1 MTDRLKLKGTDT
13 WWMFLLLL
21 PTLVGILLGAAGSLV
36 ASVLISLTDWN
47 NVQSPQWVGL
57 ANYGQSFTDPKFGE
71 TLLNTLKFAGLYI
84 PASVLAALAA
94 ALVLNSQTKGR
105 GFFRAAFFF
114 PSLTS
119 SVAVAL
125 MFSWI
130 YSLDNGILNR
140 VITFF
145 GAEPVN
151 WMGKDAILFSVTIA
165 NVWGAVG
172 EGMIIFL
179 AALQAV
185 PAIYYEAA
193 KIEGAGKWAIFRKIT
208 FPLITPALFF
218 QIVIVTVNALQA
230 FEYIY
235 MLTRRTQGE
244 STMAT
249 VVYLIYRNGF
259 RWFNMGLASAQ
270 AVLLAAVIIVFMA
283 LYFRAEKKLVVYD
296 K

>member
-1 MTDRLKLKGTDT
+1 MVDRLRLKGTDS

-21 PTLVGILLGAAGSLV
+21 PTLLGILLGTVGSLA
-36 ASVLISLTDWN
+36 ASVAISLTNWN
-47 NVQSPQWVGL
+47 NVQAPQWVGL
-57 ANYGQSFTDPKFGE
+57 ANYVDSFTDPRFGD

-84 PASVLAALAA
+84 PASVIAALAA
-94 ALVLNSQTKGR
+94 ALILNSHAKGR

-125 MFSWI
+125 VFSWI
-130 YSLDNGILNR
+130 YSQDNGILNQILG
-140 VITFF
+140 VF
-145 GAEPVN
+145 GAPPVA
-151 WMGKDAILFSVTIA
+151 WMGKENILYSVTIA

-185 PAIYYEAA
+185 PSIYYEAA
-193 KIEGAGKWAIFRKIT
+193 RMEGAGKFHIFRKIT

-218 QIVIVTVNALQA
+218 QVVIVTVNALQA

-270 AVLLAAVIIVFMA
+270 AVLLAAVIIAFMVA
-283 LYFRAEKKLVVYD
+283 YFRAEKKLVVYD

>member
-1 MTDRLKLKGTDT
+1 MVDRLRLKGTDS

-21 PTLVGILLGAAGSLV
+21 PTLVGILLGTVGSLL
-36 ASVLISLTDWN
+36 ASVAISFTNWN
-47 NVQSPQWVGL
+47 NVQPAQWVGWK
-57 ANYGQSFTDPKFGE
+57 NYIDSFTDPRFGD

-84 PASVLAALAA
+84 PASIIAALTA
-94 ALVLNSQTKGR
+94 ALILNGHAKGR

-125 MFSWI
+125 VFSWI
-130 YSLDNGILNR
+130 YSLDNGILNQ
-140 VITFF
+140 ILTFF
-145 GAEPVN
+145 GAPAVN
-151 WMGKDAILFSVTIA
+151 WMGKENILFSVTIA

-185 PAIYYEAA
+185 PATYYEAA
-193 KIEGAGKWAIFRKIT
+193 RMEGAGKFHIFRRIT

-244 STMAT
+244 SSMAT

-270 AVLLAAVIIVFMA
+270 AVLLAVVIILFMVA
-283 LYFRAEKKLVVYD
+283 YFRVEKKLVVYD

>member
-1 MTDRLKLKGTDT
+1 MTDRLKLKGTDS
-13 WWMFLLLL
+13 WWIFLLLV
-21 PTLVGILLGAAGSLV
+21 PTVVGVVFGTVGSLA
-36 ASVLISLTDWN
+36 ASVAISFTDWN
-47 NVQSPQWVGL
+47 NVQPPQWVGWS
-57 ANYGQSFTDPKFGE
+57 NYLSSLTDPKFGE
-71 TLLNTLKFAGLYI
+71 SLLNTLKFSGLYVPGSI
-84 PASVLAALAA
+84 LTALAA
-94 ALVLNSQTKGR
+94 ALILNSQARGR

-130 YSLDNGILNR
+130 YSQDNGILNQ
-140 VITFF
+140 VLTAF
-145 GAEPVN
+145 GAPPVN
-151 WMGKDAILFSVTIA
+151 WMGKENILFSVTIA

-172 EGMIIFL
+172 EGMIVFL

-185 PAIYYEAA
+185 PAVYYEAA
-193 KIEGAGKWAIFRKIT
+193 RIEGAGRWGLFRHIT
-208 FPLITPALFF
+208 LPFITPALFF
-218 QIVIVTVNALQA
+218 QVVIVTVNALQA

-270 AVLLAAVIIVFMA
+270 AVLLAGVIIVFMA
-283 LYFRAEKKLVVYD
+283 LYFKAEKELVVYD

>member
-1 MTDRLKLKGTDT
+1 MADRLRLKGTDS
-13 WWMFLLLL
+13 WWLALLLA
-21 PTLVGILLGAAGSLV
+21 PTVVGIVFGTLGSLV
-36 ASVLISLTDWN
+36 ASLLISFTNWN
-47 NVQSPQWVGL
+47 NVQPPQWVGWT
-57 ANYGQSFTDPKFGE
+57 NYTASFVDPKFGDS
-71 TLLNTLKFAGLYI
+71 LLNTLKFAGLYI
-84 PASVLAALAA
+84 PGSVFAALGA
-94 ALVLNSQTKGR
+94 ALVLNGQARGR

-125 MFSWI
+125 VFSWI
-130 YSLDNGILNR
+130 YSTDNGILNHLLG
-140 VITFF
+140 VL
-145 GAEPVN
+145 GVPAVN
-151 WMGKDAILFSVTIA
+151 WMSKDTILYSVTIA

-172 EGMIIFL
+172 EGMIVFL

-185 PAIYYEAA
+185 PATYYEAA
-193 KIEGAGKWAIFRKIT
+193 QLEGAGKARVFWKIT

-218 QIVIVTVNALQA
+218 QVVIVTVNALQA

-244 STMAT
+244 SLMAT

-270 AVLLAAVIIVFMA
+270 AVLLAGVIILFMVA
-283 LYFRAEKKLVVYD
+283 YFRAEKKLVVYD